1 MNIALPER
9 AKGKNAVVLS
19 QNGGSNHNDPHFLSE
34 DFLKDPPRLFITA
47 EDNEFDMQTITE
59 WQDEGFL
66 VEYVPMGSGGEKY
79 VERLER
85 AGKKKL
91 GPCESYG
98 IVAYGEAA
106 SFLLEHYHVH
116 ANNDLKLRL
125 LIAYYPSRIPDPL
138 GKFPSNIHALV
149 HLAGSEVGLV
159 KHSQMVGIQGK
170 RRLVKRILD
179 PGIGAGKINK
189 LAYHSYTYNADPGF
203 AEHDIDDY
211 DKISADLAWS
221 RSLAAAR
228 KAFNRAYPNIELLVD
243 ENHQGKFHTRN
254 TQAVLSSYTTHK
266 TPSATYFPTLTGGV
280 GPDDLQRFYNDY
292 FIYANPPSLNLTLIS
307 RTIGADRVVDEMHVT
322 FKHTHEIPWMLP
334 GVPPTGKRV
343 EVMVVSIVS
352 VRAGKLYSEH
362 VYWDQASVLFQIG
375 LLDPALLPKKARKLG
390 AEELPVVGRD
400 AARRV
405 LRGMGD
411 VEEGQADNELIPG
424 WYSDTEESEEE
435 SDEEEEEEDGERE
448 EEEEEE
454 FEDEAAGSDRPN
466 GKSRNGLPAK
476 GKVVGEEKERRSRS
490 KGPSSTT
497 STK

>member
-1 MNIALPER
+1 MSTWLKLCE
-9 AKGKNAVVLS
+9 LTD
-19 QNGGSNHNDPHFLSE
+19 GSYL
-34 DFLKDPPRLFITA
+34 
-47 EDNEFDMQTITE
+47 
-59 WQDEGFL
+59 
-66 VEYVPMGSGGEKY
+66 
-79 VERLER
+79 
-85 AGKKKL
+85 
-91 GPCESYG
+91 
-98 IVAYGEAA
+98 AYGEAA

-125 LIAYYPSRIPDPL
+125 LIAYYPTRIPDPL

-170 RRLVKRILD
+170 RRLVRRVLD

-189 LAYHSYTYNADPGF
+189 LAYQSYTYNADPGF
-203 AEHDIDDY
+203 AEHDIEEY
-211 DKISADLAWS
+211 EKISADLAWS

-243 ENHQGKFHTRN
+243 ENHQGKSRNCRQCAHRSGPPLTTKGKFHTRN
-254 TQAVLSSYTTHK
+254 TQSVLSSYTTHK

-292 FIYANPPSLNLTLIS
+292 FIYANPPSLILTLIS
-307 RTIGADRVVDEMHVT
+307 RTVGADRVVDEMHVT
-322 FKHTHEIPWMLP
+322 FKHTHEVPWMLP

-343 EVMVVSIVS
+343 EVMVVSIVN

-435 SDEEEEEEDGERE
+435 SDEEEDEDDEGE

-454 FEDEAAGSDRPN
+454 EEAAGSDRPN
-466 GKSRNGLPAK
+466 GKSKNGPPAK
-476 GKVVGEEKERRSRS
+476 GKAVGEETERRSRS
-490 KGPSSTT
+490 KGPSKTT
-497 STK
+497 STT

>member
-1 MNIALPER
+1 MR
-9 AKGKNAVVLS
+9 ADGN
-19 QNGGSNHNDPHFLSE
+19 PHHL
-34 DFLKDPPRLFITA
+34 
-47 EDNEFDMQTITE
+47 
-59 WQDEGFL
+59 
-66 VEYVPMGSGGEKY
+66 
-79 VERLER
+79 
-85 AGKKKL
+85 
-91 GPCESYG
+91 
-98 IVAYGEAA
+98 AYGEAA

-138 GKFPSNIHALV
+138 GKFPSNIQALV

-170 RRLVKRILD
+170 RRVVKRVLD

-189 LAYHSYTYNADPGF
+189 LAYESYTYEADPGF
-203 AEHDIDDY
+203 AEHDIDQY
-211 DKISADLAWS
+211 EKISADLAWS

-228 KAFNRAYPNIELLVD
+228 KAFNRALPNIELLVD
-243 ENHQGKFHTRN
+243 ENHQGKSVNCRHCCDRRRRRAPQAATASAAASSHRERALTTPKGKFHTRN
-254 TQAVLSSYTTHK
+254 TQSVLASYTTHK

-280 GPDDLQRFYNDY
+280 GADDLQRFYNDY
-292 FIYANPPSLNLTLIS
+292 FIYANPPSLRMTLIS
-307 RTIGADRVVDEMHVT
+307 RTVGTDRVVDEMHAS

-352 VRAGKLYSEH
+352 VRANKLYSEH

-411 VEEGQADNELIPG
+411 VEDGQADNELIPG
-424 WYSDTEESEEE
+424 WYSDTDESEEE
-435 SDEEEEEEDGERE
+435 ESSEEEDEDEEEEDEDEE
-448 EEEEEE
+448 
-454 FEDEAAGSDRPN
+454 EAAGSDRPN
-466 GKSRNGLPAK
+466 GKSKNGAPPK
-476 GKVVGEEKERRSRS
+476 GKVLGEEPERRSRS
-490 KGPSSTT
+490 KGPSTTT

>member
-1 MNIALPER
+1 MSVIQETSQQER
-9 AKGKNAVVLS
+9 
-19 QNGGSNHNDPHFLSE
+19 F
-34 DFLKDPPRLFITA
+34 RLT
-47 EDNEFDMQTITE
+47 
-59 WQDEGFL
+59 GFH
-66 VEYVPMGSGGEKY
+66 
-79 VERLER
+79 
-85 AGKKKL
+85 
-91 GPCESYG
+91 
-98 IVAYGEAA
+98 VAYGEAA

-149 HLAGSEVGLV
+149 HLAGTEVGLV

-170 RRLVKRILD
+170 RRVVKRVLD

-189 LAYHSYTYNADPGF
+189 LAYQSYTYNADPGF
-203 AEHDIDDY
+203 AEHDIEDY
-211 DKISADLAWS
+211 EKISADLAWS

-228 KAFNRAYPNIELLVD
+228 KAFNRSQPNIELLVD
-243 ENHQGKFHTRN
+243 ENHQGKSVKCRQCDGRAARRPLTTKGKFHLRN
-254 TQAVLSSYTTHK
+254 TQSVLASYTTHK
-266 TPSATYFPTLTGGV
+266 TPNATYFPTLTGGV
-280 GPDDLQRFYNDY
+280 GADDLQRFYNDY

-307 RTIGADRVVDEMHVT
+307 RTVGTDRVVDEMHVT

-352 VRAGKLYSEH
+352 VRAGKLFSEH
-362 VYWDQASVLFQIG
+362 VYWDQASVLFQVG

-405 LRGMGD
+405 LRGMGETED
-411 VEEGQADNELIPG
+411 GQADNELIPG
-424 WYSDTEESEEE
+424 WYSDTEESEEDDEEDE
-435 SDEEEEEEDGERE
+435 SEQEEEEEEDE
-448 EEEEEE
+448 EEEE
-454 FEDEAAGSDRPN
+454 EAAGSDRPN
-466 GKSRNGLPAK
+466 GKRNRALQAK
-476 GKVVGEEKERRSRS
+476 GKGLSEETERRSRS
-490 KGPSSTT
+490 KGPSTTT

>member
-1 MNIALPER
+1 MKDCKEKLC
-9 AKGKNAVVLS
+9 GLT
-19 QNGGSNHNDPHFLSE
+19 GSH
-34 DFLKDPPRLFITA
+34 T
-47 EDNEFDMQTITE
+47 
-59 WQDEGFL
+59 
-66 VEYVPMGSGGEKY
+66 
-79 VERLER
+79 
-85 AGKKKL
+85 
-91 GPCESYG
+91 
-98 IVAYGEAA
+98 AYGEAA

-138 GKFPSNIHALV
+138 GKFPSNIQALV

-170 RRLVKRILD
+170 RRVVKRVLD
-179 PGIGAGKINK
+179 PGIGVGKINK
-189 LAYHSYTYNADPGF
+189 LAYQSYTYDADPGF
-203 AEHDIDDY
+203 AEHDIEDY
-211 DKISADLAWS
+211 EKISSDLAWS

-228 KAFNRAYPNIELLVD
+228 KAFNRDYQNIELLVD
-243 ENHQGKFHTRN
+243 ENHQGKSAQCRHCARRSGPPLTTKGKFHTRN
-254 TQAVLSSYTTHK
+254 TQTVLSSYTTHK

-307 RTIGADRVVDEMHVT
+307 RTVGADRVVDEMHVA
-322 FKHTHEIPWMLP
+322 FKHTHEVPWMLP

-424 WYSDTEESEEE
+424 WYSDTEESEDEEEE
-435 SDEEEEEEDGERE
+435 SDEEEDE
-448 EEEEEE
+448 EEE
-454 FEDEAAGSDRPN
+454 EAAGSDRPN
-466 GKSRNGLPAK
+466 GRSKNGPPAK
-476 GKVVGEEKERRSRS
+476 GKVLGEETERRSRS
-490 KGPSSTT
+490 KGPSKTT